1 MAERKAN
8 PEKRTDPF
16 DGHVPFVNVML
27 FKQAPQFEAF
37 VHVEQFPGQF
47 VQFEAPDKKYPGM
60 QRMHPAAEPT
70 AQLVARAEPA
80 AQVPAADK

>member
-8 PEKRTDPF
+8 PEKRTDPLN
-16 DGHVPFVNVML
+16 GHVPLVNVML
-27 FKQAPQFEAF
+27 FKQAAQFDEF
-37 VHVEQFPGQF
+37 VHVVQFPGQF

-60 QRMHPAAEPT
+60 QRRHPAAEPT

-80 AQVPAADK
+80 AHVPAADK

>member
-27 FKQAPQFEAF
+27 FKQPEQLEAF
-37 VHVEQFPGQF
+37 AQAEQFPGQF
-47 VQFEAPDKKYPGM
+47 VQFEAPDKKNPGP
-60 QRMHPAAEPT
+60 QRMHPEAEPT
-70 AQLVARAEPA
+70 AQFVARAEPA
-80 AQVPAADK
+80 AHVPAADK